1 MAKTLY
7 SRFTIDEREIL
18 FKRLAEGK
26 YQKDIAKELSRDPST
41 ISREIQRSGMSRS
54 SYRPSIAEEDV
65 EIQKLKRRRK
75 YKLVENRDLA
85 GLVESKLKQKW
96 SPEQISGRF
105 KKDFPYSPYMHIS
118 HETIYRYI
126 YSIEDKVHKM
136 SLISNMRQSRR
147 RRRPRKNGSKKRTN
161 IKNIVS
167 IHERPQEVEDREEP
181 GHWEGDLVVGKDHR
195 SAVATLVE
203 RTTRYTIIVT
213 FNRFPNSIQVA
224 KAFAAVFG
232 MIPSHLRLSVT
243 LDRGSEF
250 AAYLKFTELTCVPVY
265 FADPYCPYQRGTN
278 ENINGLIRQYC
289 PKKTDFGDVDDRTMI
304 DINDE
309 LNDRPRKTLEF
320 FTPNEMYTWFSE
332 NPNKK
337 VTDFFKIAYGVAI

>member
-126 YSIEDKVHKM
+126 YSIEDKEHKA

-167 IHERPQEVEDREEP
+167 IHERPPEVEDREEP

-203 RTTRYTIIVT
+203 RTTRYTIY
-213 FNRFPNSIQVA
+213 R
-224 KAFAAVFG
+224 
-232 MIPSHLRLSVT
+232 
-243 LDRGSEF
+243 
-250 AAYLKFTELTCVPVY
+250 Y
-265 FADPYCPYQRGTN
+265 F
-278 ENINGLIRQYC
+278 
-289 PKKTDFGDVDDRTMI
+289 
-304 DINDE
+304 
-309 LNDRPRKTLEF
+309 
-320 FTPNEMYTWFSE
+320 
-332 NPNKK
+332 
-337 VTDFFKIAYGVAI
+337 